1 MEIGLTFTS
10 SLTVGEENT
19 ALAMGDGDLKVLAT
33 PVMVALMENAV
44 MKAVAPALEEGSTTV
59 GSMIN
64 TSHLRPSGL
73 GEKVEATARLVK
85 IEGRELVFLLLSSDC
100 KGVMGEWEHV
110 RYIVDVQRFLSKLG

>member
-85 IEGRELVFLLLSSDC
+85 IEGQNSYFYSYPLIVRELWVNGST
-100 KGVMGEWEHV
+100 
-110 RYIVDVQRFLSKLG
+110 

>member
-85 IEGRELVFLLLSSDC
+85 IEGRELVFLLLFSDC
-100 KGVMGEWEHV
+100 KRVIGEWEHV
-110 RYIVDVQRFLSKLG
+110 RYIADVQRFLSKLG